1 MPEQVFGREYA
12 FLPRE
17 HLLSFEEI
25 EHLVRIF
32 ASLGVTKLRLTGGE
46 PLIRRGIETLISM
59 LVNVPGIEDL
69 AMITNGSSPL
79 KRIQYLREAGLKRI
93 TVSLDSLDD
102 EVFKVMNGV
111 EFKVQSVLDWI
122 SASDAAG
129 FAPIKVNMV
138 IKRGVNESSIL
149 PMARY
154 FRTTGHILRFIEY
167 MDVGGTNQW
176 RMSDVVTASE
186 ILAKVNTE
194 MPLEPIEPNY
204 YGEVAKRWR
213 YKDGSGEIGL
223 ISSVTQPFCG
233 SCTRTRL
240 SADGTLYTCLFASKG
255 HDLRTIIRSG
265 ATDDEVSNTIR
276 SIWLNRSD
284 RYSEI
289 RFQEITDHK
298 KIKMSY
304 IGG

>member
-138 IKRGVNESSIL
+138 VKRGVNESSIL